1 MAPHS
6 EYRTPRG
13 RRPGP
18 ALTNTRAPLLYRILR
33 ALASRGIFAE
43 VEDRRFAVT
52 PLADPLRSA
61 SEGSVRAYAIFA
73 SQAFAQRPWEQML
86 ETPRTG
92 QPGFDQ
98 VYGAPLFEYLATDA
112 RAGEIFNEA
121 MTSNSSREAEAV
133 VAAYDFMGLQSIVV
147 RSATTCGSPHRRAKN
162 AVTPL
167 GGSRSRYA
175 PLPLRAG
182 PGATVPR
189 PGPPRSGCWMHEGR
203 RTIGRDVG
211 QRTLSLLVAV
221 AAHAAPLTSV
231 YLGRSRSGP
240 RSMASSVRS
249 ETVHSIGKDPIC
261 LSLSVPPPPRRAF
274 SRPGC

>member
-167 GGSRSRYA
+167 GGSRDRVMRLCRSERVPARRYRGRVR
-175 PLPLRAG
+175 RAQV
-182 PGATVPR
+182 A
-189 PGPPRSGCWMHEGR
+189 GCTKDAVR
-203 RTIGRDVG
+203 
-211 QRTLSLLVAV
+211 LVAMLDS
-221 AAHAAPLTSV
+221 ARCRCWW
-231 YLGRSRSGP
+231 RSQLMRP
-240 RSMASSVRS
+240 R
-249 ETVHSIGKDPIC
+249 
-261 LSLSVPPPPRRAF
+261 
-274 SRPGC
+274 